1 MVKFLNPKVE
11 GLMIA
16 LAKTYGMV
24 SLVLGLGLLTA
35 GCQSV
40 PYAANATR
48 VHTVNVGPKIEPLQI
63 NTGRGDEVRWV
74 NQRSQPIAL
83 IFPKSDDVRIS
94 CRSGFKNIDTELSAV
109 IPPNASASM
118 CFSELGKY
126 DYQVR
131 LDENLPGAE
140 TDRNASVF
148 VVGGG
153 ARNPRTVEAFENVT
167 P

>member
-1 MVKFLNPKVE
+1 MSAFAKICGVA
-11 GLMIA
+11 A
-16 LAKTYGMV
+16 LI
-24 SLVLGLGLLTA
+24 LGLSLFTA

-40 PYAANATR
+40 PSSSHATR
-48 VHTVNVGPKIEPLQI
+48 IHTVNVGPKIEPLQM
-63 NTGRGDEVRWV
+63 NAGRGDEVRWV

-83 IFPKSDDVRIS
+83 IFPKADDVRIS
-94 CRSGFKNIDTELSAV
+94 CRSGFKNIDSVLSAIV
-109 IPPNASASM
+109 PPNASASM

-131 LDENLPGAE
+131 LDENLPFAE

-153 ARNPRTVEAFENVT
+153 ERTPRPVEAFENVT

>member
-1 MVKFLNPKVE
+1 MSAFAN
-11 GLMIA
+11 
-16 LAKTYGMV
+16 TYGV
-24 SLVLGLGLLTA
+24 ACLILGLSLFTA
-35 GCQSV
+35 GCQSL
-40 PYAANATR
+40 PSSSSATR
-48 VHTVNVGPKIEPLQI
+48 IHTVHVGPKIEPLQI
-63 NTGRGDEVRWV
+63 NAGRGDEVRWV

-83 IFPKSDDVRIS
+83 VFPKSDDVRTS
-94 CRSGFKNIDTELSAV
+94 CRSGFKNTDSVLSAV
-109 IPPNASASM
+109 VAPNASASM

-131 LDENLPGAE
+131 LDENLPAAE

-153 ARNPRTVEAFENVT
+153 ARNPLPGEAFENVT

>member
-1 MVKFLNPKVE
+1 
-11 GLMIA
+11 MIA
-16 LAKTYGMV
+16 LAKTYGV
-24 SLVLGLGLLTA
+24 ASLVLGLSLFSA

-40 PYAANATR
+40 PYSSNATR
-48 VHTVNVGPKIEPLQI
+48 IHTVNVGPKIEPLQI
-63 NTGRGDEVRWV
+63 NAGRGDEVRWV

-94 CRSGFKNIDTELSAV
+94 CRSGFKNNDTVLSAV
-109 IPPNASASM
+109 VPPNASASM
-118 CFSELGKY
+118 CFAELGKY

-140 TDRNASVF
+140 TDRNASVWI
-148 VVGGG
+148 VGRGE
-153 ARNPRTVEAFENVT
+153 RNPKPGEQFENIT

>member
-1 MVKFLNPKVE
+1 
-11 GLMIA
+11 MIS
-16 LAKTYGMV
+16 LVKTYGV
-24 SLVLGLGLLTA
+24 ASLVLGLSLFTA

-40 PYAANATR
+40 PYSSNATR
-48 VHTVNVGPKIEPLQI
+48 IHTVNVGPKIEPLQI
-63 NTGRGDEVRWV
+63 NAGRGDEVRWV
-74 NQRSQPIAL
+74 NERSHPIAL
-83 IFPKSDDVRIS
+83 IFPKSDDVRTS
-94 CRSGFKNIDTELSAV
+94 CRSGFKNMDSVLSAV
-109 IPPNASASM
+109 IAPNASASM

-153 ARNPRTVEAFENVT
+153 ARNPRPVEAFENIT

>member
-1 MVKFLNPKVE
+1 MS
-11 GLMIA
+11 A
-16 LAKTYGMV
+16 LVKTYGIV
-24 SLVLGLGLLTA
+24 SLVLGLGLFTA

-40 PYAANATR
+40 PYSSNAAR
-48 VHTVNVGPKIEPLQI
+48 IHTVNVGPKIEPLQI
-63 NTGRGDEVRWV
+63 NAGRGDEVRWV

-94 CRSGFKNIDTELSAV
+94 CRSGFKNIDTVLSAV
-109 IPPNASASM
+109 VPPNASASM

-153 ARNPRTVEAFENVT
+153 SRNPRPVEAFENVT

>member
-1 MVKFLNPKVE
+1 
-11 GLMIA
+11 MITF
-16 LAKTYGMV
+16 AKTYGV
-24 SLVLGLGLLTA
+24 ALLGLGIFLLTA
-35 GCQSV
+35 GCTSV
-40 PYAANATR
+40 PYSSKATKI
-48 VHTVNVGPKIEPLQI
+48 HTVNVGPKIEPLQI
-63 NTGRGDEVRWV
+63 NAGRGDEVRWI

-83 IFPKSDDVRIS
+83 IFPKSDDVRTS
-94 CRSGFKNIDTELSAV
+94 CRSGFKNSDSVFSAV
-109 IPPNASASM
+109 VAPNASASI

-153 ARNPRTVEAFENVT
+153 ARNPLPVEAFENVT

>member
-1 MVKFLNPKVE
+1 
-11 GLMIA
+11 MIA
-16 LAKTYGMV
+16 LAKTYGV
-24 SLVLGLGLLTA
+24 ASLVLGLSLFTA
-35 GCQSV
+35 GCQSA
-40 PYAANATR
+40 PYSSPAAR
-48 VHTVNVGPKIEPLQI
+48 IHTVNVGPKIEPLQI
-63 NTGRGDEVRWV
+63 NAGRGDEVRWV

-94 CRSGFKNIDTELSAV
+94 CRSGFKNNDSVLSAV
-109 IPPNASASM
+109 VAPNASASM

-153 ARNPRTVEAFENVT
+153 ARNPLPVEAFENVT

>member
-1 MVKFLNPKVE
+1 MSLIV
-11 GLMIA
+11 
-16 LAKTYGMV
+16 KTY
-24 SLVLGLGLLTA
+24 SLVIPLLGMLLVTA
-35 GCQSV
+35 GCQSA
-40 PYAANATR
+40 PYSSKGTKL
-48 VHTVNVGPKIEPLQI
+48 HTVNVGPKIEPLQI
-63 NTGRGDEVRWV
+63 NAGRGDEVRWV

-94 CRSGFKNIDTELSAV
+94 CRSGFENIDSVLSAV
-109 IPPNASASM
+109 VAPNASASM

-131 LDENLPGAE
+131 LDENLPAAE

-148 VVGGG
+148 IVGGG
-153 ARNPRTVEAFENVT
+153 ARNPSALEAFENVT

>member
-1 MVKFLNPKVE
+1 
-11 GLMIA
+11 MIA
-16 LAKTYGMV
+16 FAKTYGV
-24 SLVLGLGLLTA
+24 ATLVLGLSLFTA

-40 PYAANATR
+40 PYSSKATR
-48 VHTVNVGPKIEPLQI
+48 IHTVNVGPKIEPLQI
-63 NTGRGDEVRWV
+63 NAGRGDEVRWV

-94 CRSGFKNIDTELSAV
+94 CRSGFKNIDSVLSAV
-109 IPPNASASM
+109 VAPNASASM

-131 LDENLPGAE
+131 LDENLPAAE

-153 ARNPRTVEAFENVT
+153 ARNPSALEAFENVT

>member
-1 MVKFLNPKVE
+1 MSVTLRH
-11 GLMIA
+11 
-16 LAKTYGMV
+16 
-24 SLVLGLGLLTA
+24 SLICSIVGAMLVTT
-35 GCQSV
+35 GCSSTPSASSKGTTVQ
-40 PYAANATR
+40 TK
-48 VHTVNVGPKIEPLQI
+48 VHTVDVGPKIQPLQI
-63 NTGRGDEVRWV
+63 NAGSGEEVRWV
-74 NQRSQPIAL
+74 NHRSQPIAV
-83 IFPKSDDVRIS
+83 IFPKSDEVRIS
-94 CRSGFKNIDTELSAV
+94 CRSGFKNIDSVLSAV
-109 IPPNASASM
+109 VAPNASASM

-153 ARNPRTVEAFENVT
+153 ARYPLPVEAFENVT

>member
-1 MVKFLNPKVE
+1 MVAFE
-11 GLMIA
+11 
-16 LAKTYGMV
+16 KTYGITV
-24 SLVLGLGLLTA
+24 FVLGLALFTA
-35 GCQSV
+35 GCQSA
-40 PYAANATR
+40 PHPSNMAR
-48 VHTVNVGPKIEPLQI
+48 IHTVNVGPKIEPLQI
-63 NTGRGDEVRWV
+63 NAGRGDEVRWV

-94 CRSGFKNIDTELSAV
+94 CRSGFKNIDSVLSAV
-109 IPPNASASM
+109 VAPNASASM
-118 CFSELGKY
+118 CFAELGKY

-131 LDENLPGAE
+131 LDENVPAAE

-153 ARNPRTVEAFENVT
+153 ARNPSSVEAFENVT

>member
-1 MVKFLNPKVE
+1 
-11 GLMIA
+11 MIA
-16 LAKTYGMV
+16 CSKTYGV
-24 SLVLGLGLLTA
+24 ASLVLGLSLFTA

-40 PYAANATR
+40 PYSSHAAR
-48 VHTVNVGPKIEPLQI
+48 IHTVNVGPKIEPLQI
-63 NTGRGDEVRWV
+63 NAGRGDEVRWV

-94 CRSGFKNIDTELSAV
+94 CRSGFKNVDSVLSAV
-109 IPPNASASM
+109 VAPNASASM

-131 LDENLPGAE
+131 LDENLPAAE

-153 ARNPRTVEAFENVT
+153 SRNPRPVEAFENVT

>member
-1 MVKFLNPKVE
+1 
-11 GLMIA
+11 MIVF
-16 LAKTYGMV
+16 AKTYGV
-24 SLVLGLGLLTA
+24 ATLVLGLSLFTA

-40 PYAANATR
+40 PYSSKATR
-48 VHTVNVGPKIEPLQI
+48 IHTVNVGPKIEPLQI
-63 NTGRGDEVRWV
+63 NAGRGDEVRWV

-94 CRSGFKNIDTELSAV
+94 CRSGFENIDSALSAV
-109 IPPNASASM
+109 VAPNASASM

-131 LDENLPGAE
+131 LDENLPAAE

-148 VVGGG
+148 IVGGG
-153 ARNPRTVEAFENVT
+153 ARNPSALEAFENVT